1 MARHWLLLP
10 LLLAL
15 ASCSTLLEQAEQAV
29 GGPADH
35 VIVFGSVRLEGL
47 LLNEPLAL
55 ARLVQVDPAFPKT
68 EVEPSL
74 RGNMFY
80 TDPLPVGSRW
90 RIISLSFGQE
100 ELAASIDVCLDRPGL
115 LFLGSLE
122 IPGDASRSAG
132 VRVLSVPSERELLLD
147 LLDAWKGTAWEP
159 LIADRL
165 RRE

>member
-1 MARHWLLLP
+1 MARHSLLVA

-15 ASCSTLLEQAEQAV
+15 ASCSTLQEQAEPAV

-47 LLNEPLAL
+47 LLDEPLEL
-55 ARLVQVDPAFPKT
+55 ARVVQVDPAFPGM
-68 EVEPSL
+68 EVEPAI
-74 RGNMFY
+74 RGNMFF

-90 RIISLSFGQE
+90 RITSLSFGQE
-100 ELAASIDVCLDRPGL
+100 ELAVSIDVRLDQPGL

-122 IPGDASRSAG
+122 IPGDASRAAA

-147 LLDAWKGTAWEP
+147 LLDAWKGTAWERP
-159 LIADRL
+159 ITYQM
-165 RRE
+165 RRK

>member
-47 LLNEPLAL
+47 NEPLAL
-55 ARLVQVDPAFPKT
+55 ARLVQVDPAFPET

-80 TDPLPVGSRW
+80 TDPLPVGSHW

-122 IPGDASRSAG
+122 IPGETSRSAG

-147 LLDAWKGTAWEP
+147 LLDAWKGTAWER
-159 LIADRL
+159 LLADRL
-165 RRE
+165 QRQ